1 MQMYGSP
8 RDRFSALCDLI
19 HRTVRCLVLLI
30 LMAEASTLPFWALL
44 GVGDPR
50 KRRQLADSRR
60 MFLLAL
66 ACAAMVMLLTALMI

>member
-1 MQMYGSP
+1 
-8 RDRFSALCDLI
+8 
-19 HRTVRCLVLLI
+19 
-30 LMAEASTLPFWALL
+30 MAEASTLPFWALL

-66 ACAAMVMLLTALMI
+66 ACAAMVMLRTALMI